1 MSNESAVKLKQLT
14 SSMKQMSD
22 YLNEKILRLT
32 KPLNYSIS
40 ENDFKS
46 NGFLNEEIEN

>member
-1 MSNESAVKLKQLT
+1 MSNDLAVKLKQL
-14 SSMKQMSD
+14 SSSIKQMSD

-32 KPLNYSIS
+32 KPLNYLIS

-46 NGFLNEEIEN
+46 NGFLNEEID